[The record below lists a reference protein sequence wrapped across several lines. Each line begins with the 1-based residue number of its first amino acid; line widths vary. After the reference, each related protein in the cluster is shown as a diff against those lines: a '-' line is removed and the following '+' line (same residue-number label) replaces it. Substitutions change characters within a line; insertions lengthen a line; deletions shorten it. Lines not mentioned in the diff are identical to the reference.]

1 METIM
6 ISSWVPAEVAESMT
20 YADLQPGD
28 FFECLEYDDGIVWEK
43 RERRAICWDGEIV
56 EAMDFKP
63 TDEVRK
69 VYG

>member
-1 METIM
+1 
-6 ISSWVPAEVAESMT
+6 MT

-56 EAMDFKP
+56 VAMDFKL